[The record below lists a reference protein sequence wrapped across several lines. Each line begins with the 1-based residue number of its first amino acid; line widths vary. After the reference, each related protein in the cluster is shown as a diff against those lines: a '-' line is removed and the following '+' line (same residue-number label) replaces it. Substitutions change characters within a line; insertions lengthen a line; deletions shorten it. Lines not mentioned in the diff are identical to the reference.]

1 MLYTP
6 SRCDALKWM
15 WQDNMSYI
23 LNEVLGALTVSQGL
37 SSPVSVNFHLFY
49 KPARDGILPK
59 RSAGM
64 RRILGPKNQS

>member
-23 LNEVLGALTVSQGL
+23 LNEVLGALTVSQDL

-49 KPARDGILPK
+49 KPAKEKCGYEEDSWSKESKLI
-59 RSAGM
+59 
-64 RRILGPKNQS
+64 